1 MDGPKFD
8 PNGPVDCRFILYA
21 VRNDAANSRSGAPAL
36 ERDAP
41 EAPASLCVSG
51 RQEPPRQC
59 VPRLEPR
66 NKSILKPATILKSM
80 DRSTV
85 TTRLVPMSVLA
96 VALLLTCQ
104 TLAQENTGGGSETAT
119 PAAASPVAQKS
130 DVALPAPAGIP
141 TDVLGIADA
150 MGRPFTIAFIV
161 ASVIGVWSVI
171 ERLVIL
177 RRRRVIP
184 KAFVERF
191 LMHLRAGRMDKNE
204 AIAIC
209 HQNQSPM
216 AEIFMHGVRKW
227 GRPSVEVEQAV
238 LDGGERQVTQL
249 KKGLRVLNGV
259 STLSPLIGLL
269 GTVVGMIRSFN
280 DIATAGAMGQTQTL
294 ANGIAL
300 ALLTTAVG
308 LLIAIPAMAAYLYL
322 AGRIDSIVMEM
333 DRLGQELVHLISAE
347 ALRERAVAV
356 SPQTESQQAASLASP
371 RARKP
376 VTEK

>member
-1 MDGPKFD
+1 MTIRIS
-8 PNGPVDCRFILYA
+8 VMAI
-21 VRNDAANSRSGAPAL
+21 VAL
-36 ERDAP
+36 
-41 EAPASLCVSG
+41 G
-51 RQEPPRQC
+51 
-59 VPRLEPR
+59 
-66 NKSILKPATILKSM
+66 
-80 DRSTV
+80 
-85 TTRLVPMSVLA
+85 
-96 VALLLTCQ
+96 LLLTCRAM
-104 TLAQENTGGGSETAT
+104 AQDNSGTPPLTDPGSIPARVGVDGAGNAKPAT
-119 PAAASPVAQKS
+119 QS
-130 DVALPAPAGIP
+130 GIP
-141 TDVLGIADA
+141 TDIMGIADA
-150 MGRPFTIAFIV
+150 MGRPFTIAFVI
-161 ASVIGVWSVI
+161 ASVIGVWSVV

-204 AIAIC
+204 AVATC

-216 AEIFMHGVRKW
+216 ADIFMHGVRKW

-347 ALRERAVAV
+347 ALRERAVTTA
-356 SPQTESQQAASLASP
+356 PRTETAQAASNAEVTAPTP
-371 RARKP
+371 RPRKP
-376 VTEK
+376 VAEK

>member
-1 MDGPKFD
+1 M
-8 PNGPVDCRFILYA
+8 
-21 VRNDAANSRSGAPAL
+21 
-36 ERDAP
+36 
-41 EAPASLCVSG
+41 
-51 RQEPPRQC
+51 
-59 VPRLEPR
+59 
-66 NKSILKPATILKSM
+66 
-80 DRSTV
+80 
-85 TTRLVPMSVLA
+85 TTRILVMAIVA
-96 VALLLTCQ
+96 VALLITCRSM
-104 TLAQENTGGGSETAT
+104 AQEDSGKAQKESSAS
-119 PAAASPVAQKS
+119 PAAAPGDNAGTVA
-130 DVALPAPAGIP
+130 PAPPSGIP
-141 TDVLGIADA
+141 TDLPGIADA
-150 MGRPFTIAFIV
+150 MGRPFTIAFIL
-161 ASVIGVWSVI
+161 ASVIGVWSVV

-184 KAFVERF
+184 RAFVERF

-356 SPQTESQQAASLASP
+356 PLRPEASSPAASQENTPQVTP
-371 RARKP
+371 RQRKP
-376 VTEK
+376 VAEK